1 MEIDIGSGFLSSVSE
16 LKGARKSLALA
27 MLSCAPIFLN
37 SCDGAVALSVGN
49 ETQVQKYVVPLEI
62 YGFAMQSGTI
72 VGKTVPFSKIDAGG
86 INTSAD
92 KDGDFVFGFDRDA
105 PKTVTLVVTTPNGHS
120 VSKIFNP
127 EKRDYK
133 VSEVNGLPPA
143 TINPPPEAMAI
154 IERDSALKQKAFIS
168 LSEDP
173 KGFLQPFI
181 WPLKSIRVTSPW
193 GAQRSLNGNLQRPHY
208 GIDLGA
214 PLGTNVYAP
223 ATGRVVLAQSGMH
236 YEGGMISIDHGQGLI
251 TNYLHLSK
259 IVVRPGDVLQQG
271 QKIGEVGKEGRANG
285 PHLCWRM
292 RWKGRQLDPSMM
304 VKNVFENKISAD

>member
-1 MEIDIGSGFLSSVSE
+1 MTIRKEKNTFSKRGNGSRAKKYCV
-16 LKGARKSLALA
+16 LAAVLT
-27 MLSCAPIFLN
+27 APVFLN
-37 SCDGAVALSVGN
+37 SCDGAIAHSVGN
-49 ETQVQKYVVPLEI
+49 EAEVKQFIVPLEI

-86 INTSAD
+86 IATAAD

-105 PKTVTLVVTTPNGHS
+105 PKTVTLVVTTPDGHS

-143 TINPPPEAMAI
+143 TINPPPEAQAT
-154 IERDSALKQKAFIS
+154 IERDSALKQKAFSS

-181 WPLKSIRVTSPW
+181 WPLQSVRVTSPW

-214 PLGTNVYAP
+214 AEGTNVYAP

-236 YEGGMISIDHGQGLI
+236 FEGGMISIDHGQGLI

-259 IVVRPGDVLQQG
+259 IVVRPGDVLLQG

-292 RWKGRQLDPSMM
+292 RWKGRQLDPSLM
-304 VKNVFENKISAD
+304 VKNVFENKIGAN